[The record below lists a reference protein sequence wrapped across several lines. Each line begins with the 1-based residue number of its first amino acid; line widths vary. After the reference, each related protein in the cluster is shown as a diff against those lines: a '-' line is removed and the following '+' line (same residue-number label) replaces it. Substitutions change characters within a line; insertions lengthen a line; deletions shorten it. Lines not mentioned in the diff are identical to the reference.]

1 MKLLTRIVACL
12 DDRTIRVQVSNG
24 HTMVGIV
31 PRRLEKY
38 DFEADFGHFV
48 LLSISP
54 VDMSKGVVTLD
65 N

>member
-31 PRRLEKY
+31 PRVLEKY
-38 DFEADFGHFV
+38 VFPANFGNFV
-48 LLSISP
+48 LLSVSQ
-54 VDMSKGVVTLD
+54 VDMSKGVVAVD